1 MIGKLGVSNH
11 NNDYSDGVTLSNNV
25 MNIIEREPIKDNA
38 TGVKAK
44 DFVEDVGDIANSNK
58 EIGRNK
64 GFRRR
69 IDISGQVNNGRAS
82 MYNVHIFGSTY
93 R

>member
-38 TGVKAK
+38 TG
-44 DFVEDVGDIANSNK
+44 DYI
-58 EIGRNK
+58 
-64 GFRRR
+64 
-69 IDISGQVNNGRAS
+69 
-82 MYNVHIFGSTY
+82 Y
-93 R
+93 